1 MSQTPQQL
9 EARLEEL
16 TAQVQTLNARV
27 DQLSARLN
35 QPGAAVP
42 ATAAPA
48 PVSLREGAI
57 APEDASEE
65 LVKWMGQSSL
75 LPRISAL
82 CFLLVVALVL
92 RTVTDTGLLD
102 DQIGAYLGMTYA
114 GALILAGWRLY
125 ARKSALAP
133 IFTVCGAVLMYSI
146 VVETHAH
153 FESLPAV
160 PAYFMIMLTGV
171 ATAVI
176 SFRHHIPLPILV
188 GTFGMCLAGVAI
200 DYPHPFFP
208 YLSMV
213 LITANILGS
222 YATRLQSCSW
232 LRWMVFGITAGMLHV
247 WGIKLAFA
255 MSKSAPVPPQLAA
268 GWYVPTVLL
277 FAAAFLGTALFGIL
291 RRGEDRIS
299 KFDLCLPALNGLWAF
314 AALLHMVH
322 PGRGW
327 GVIGSL
333 GLLAALAHLAI
344 AYRLGQRR
352 LPGAPGTNAFTVA
365 GIILLAQ
372 TMPVLFGSEQLAITV
387 LALSAPAMAWFAR
400 EWSSGGVRLSSYAT
414 QLLAAIL
421 LGYQALNSPANT
433 APVATSFAAGAL
445 ALAGF
450 FQFRWCRQVPPPA
463 DSVFFSRFD
472 AENRLSIFLLL
483 ASLVG
488 GFIFLRTGAYQLLLQ
503 LPGELE
509 NSFRGTQSVILNVA
523 VGSLILLAF
532 FRRNA
537 ELRNIAI
544 FLTLIAAIK
553 VFLFDLMGTSGLPLV
568 ASVFTFGLAIAIE
581 SVALGRWPRTAP
593 VTEPTADAAEQAD
606 ESSLPTG

>member
-1 MSQTPQQL
+1 MPQTPQQL

-16 TAQVQTLNARV
+16 TAQVQSLNTRV
-27 DQLSARLN
+27 EQLSARLN
-35 QPGAAVP
+35 QTDSAAT

-48 PVSLREGAI
+48 PVALREGAI

-92 RTVTDTGLLD
+92 RTVTDSDLLD

-114 GALILAGWRLY
+114 GALIIAGWRLY
-125 ARKSALAP
+125 SGKSALAP
-133 IFTVCGAVLMYSI
+133 IFTICGAVLMYSI

-171 ATAVI
+171 ATAII

-222 YATRLQSCSW
+222 YATRLQRCSW
-232 LRWMVFGITAGMLHV
+232 LRWTIFGITAGMLHV

-268 GWYVPTVLL
+268 GWYIPAVLL

-291 RRGEDRIS
+291 RSGENRIS
-299 KFDLCLPALNGLWAF
+299 KFDLCLPALNSLWAF
-314 AALLHMVH
+314 AALLHMVQ

-327 GVIGSL
+327 GVIGTL
-333 GLLAALAHLAI
+333 GLFAALAHLGI
-344 AYRLGQRR
+344 AYWLGQRQ

-365 GIILLAQ
+365 GTILLAQ
-372 TMPVLFGSEQLAITV
+372 TTPVLFGNEQIAIIV
-387 LALSAPAMAWFAR
+387 LALGAPAMAWFAK
-400 EWSSGGVRLSSYAT
+400 EWHSGGVRLTSYAT
-414 QLLAAIL
+414 QILAATLLATQV
-421 LGYQALNSPANT
+421 LGNPPGT
-433 APVATSFAAGAL
+433 AAVATSIAAGAL

-450 FQFRWCRQVPPPA
+450 FQFRWCRKTAPPK
-463 DSVFFSRFD
+463 DSVFFNRFD
-472 AENRLSIFLLL
+472 PENRLSTFLLL

-553 VFLFDLMGTSGLPLV
+553 VFLFDLMGTSGVPLV

-581 SVALGRWPRTAP
+581 SVALGRWPRQTTAP
-593 VTEPTADAAEQAD
+593 AAAENEATDKQ
-606 ESSLPTG
+606 SLPAG

>member
-1 MSQTPQQL
+1 MPQTPQQL

-16 TAQVQTLNARV
+16 TAQVQSLNARV
-27 DQLSARLN
+27 DQLSTQLN
-35 QPGAAVP
+35 QAVVGAP
-42 ATAAPA
+42 AATTAAPVA
-48 PVSLREGAI
+48 IREGAI

-82 CFLLVVALVL
+82 CFLLVIALML
-92 RTVTDTGLLD
+92 RTVTDSDLLD

-114 GALILAGWRLY
+114 GALIIAGWRLY
-125 ARKSALAP
+125 ARRSALAP

-153 FESLPAV
+153 FESLPAM

-171 ATAVI
+171 GTAVI

-200 DYPHPFFP
+200 DYPHPYFP
-208 YLSMV
+208 SLAMV

-222 YATRLQSCSW
+222 YATRLQRCSW
-232 LRWMVFGITAGMLHV
+232 LRWTVFGITAGMLHV

-268 GWYVPTVLL
+268 GWYIPTVLL

-291 RRGEDRIS
+291 RSGDNRIS
-299 KFDLCLPALNGLWAF
+299 KFDFCLPALNSLWAF
-314 AALLHMVH
+314 AALLHMVQ

-333 GLLAALAHLAI
+333 GLLAALGHLGI
-344 AYRLGQRR
+344 AYWLGERK
-352 LPGAPGTNAFTVA
+352 LAGAPGTNAFIVA
-365 GIILLAQ
+365 GTILMAQ
-372 TMPVLFGSEQLAITV
+372 TMPVLFGNEQLAITV
-387 LALSAPAMAWFAR
+387 LALGAPAMAWFAR
-400 EWSSGGVRLSSYAT
+400 EWDSGGVRLSSYGT
-414 QLLAAIL
+414 QLLAAAL
-421 LGYQALNSPANT
+421 LAYQVLGNPPDT
-433 APVATSFAAGAL
+433 APVATSIAAAAL

-450 FQFRWCRQVPPPA
+450 FQFRWCRQVPPPQE
-463 DSVFFSRFD
+463 SVFFSRFD
-472 AENRLSIFLLL
+472 AEDRLSIFLLL
-483 ASLVG
+483 AAMVG

-503 LPGELE
+503 LPGEIE
-509 NSFRGTQSVILNVA
+509 NSFRGTQSVILNVVA
-523 VGSLILLAF
+523 GALILLAF
-532 FRRNA
+532 FRRNT

-553 VFLFDLMGTSGLPLV
+553 VFLFDLMGTSGVALV

-581 SVALGRWPRTAP
+581 SVALGRWPRRVTATEAKEQTDEHTLP
-593 VTEPTADAAEQAD
+593 V
-606 ESSLPTG
+606 G